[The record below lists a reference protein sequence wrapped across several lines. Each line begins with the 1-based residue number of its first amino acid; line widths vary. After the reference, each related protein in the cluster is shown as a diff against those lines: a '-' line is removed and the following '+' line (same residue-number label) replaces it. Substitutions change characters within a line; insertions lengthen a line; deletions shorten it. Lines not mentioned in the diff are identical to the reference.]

1 MFNLQINIDFLFIF
15 IYNIIMKLFFVK
27 KISMF
32 LCVIAVMNLS
42 LSTYAYEFD
51 FFYKHREIL
60 MQDIQHD
67 LTYFGEE
74 FTINDYNDIL
84 KVYKLFENEVYYARY
99 YPFDLNTIKKE
110 IVSSNNF
117 LDYVLITGDSYSWN
131 LYNCFVKYY
140 DYKNGVMQNAG
151 HTVVENL
158 EIYKNA
164 MSSEYPIIV
173 LSTSV
178 NDVLRQTDLSLF
190 KKTIE
195 DLFDFARINNKL
207 VVIHSNCDFFVN
219 GVSANSPDLYVNR
232 PKVYDEIIKL
242 TSIKYENVVYVDCK
256 HIATREYL
264 SSDDIHYNEKFHYQ
278 LAKEIYDSIKN
289 LLYKGS
295 LS

>member
-15 IYNIIMKLFFVK
+15 IYNSIMELFFIK
-27 KISMF
+27 KISVF
-32 LCVIAVMNLS
+32 LCLIAVLNLS
-42 LSTYAYEFD
+42 ITTYAYEND

-74 FTINDYNDIL
+74 FSINDYNDIITI
-84 KVYKLFENEVYYARY
+84 YKLFENDIYYARY
-99 YPFDLNTIKKE
+99 YPFDISNIKQSLMT
-110 IVSSNNF
+110 SSNF
-117 LDYVLITGDSYSWN
+117 LDYVLITGDSYSSN

-140 DYKNGVMQNAG
+140 GYKNGLLQNAG
-151 HTVVENL
+151 HTVVENT
-158 EIYKNA
+158 EVYKNA
-164 MSSEYPIIV
+164 ISSEFPIIV
-173 LSTSV
+173 ISTSV
-178 NDVLRQTDLSLF
+178 NDVLRQTNLSLF

-195 DLFDFARINNKL
+195 DLFDFARLNNKM
-207 VVIHSNCDFFVN
+207 VIIHSNCDFFVN
-219 GVSANSPDLYVNR
+219 GISANSPNLFANR

-278 LAKEIYDSIKN
+278 LAKNVYDAIKN
-289 LLYKGS
+289 LLYKES
-295 LS
+295 LN